1 MLRYEM
7 KKLETVNIH
16 QLGLDGRK
24 WGEKLRGNN
33 SCINKE
39 MIQWHVSCVKRR
51 VRRRRKRRRE
61 RGFEWNAFRIMRH
74 VRIPRVR
81 LRGNEGNGEQV
92 GSRVSPSERFAVR
105 EMRRRL
111 FRKVPRCCLSPSSSP
126 LSPSPY
132 QDKLILMPDTVVDV
146 RAHSAWISATDDY
159 LSRDNGTMVR
169 ARLVCCTMR
178 KMHAFVARPSR
189 FCLGPF
195 QWDWRIIN
203 CASSL
208 LGWQLGD
215 R

>member
-1 MLRYEM
+1 MVTPLRLHFTGRDSGRQCTRLTYEQR
-7 KKLETVNIH
+7 I
-16 QLGLDGRK
+16 Q
-24 WGEKLRGNN
+24 
-33 SCINKE
+33 SCA
-39 MIQWHVSCVKRR
+39 CVYTKMTKRR
-51 VRRRRKRRRE
+51 RRRKRRRRKRRRE

-146 RAHSAWISATDDY
+146 RAHSA
-159 LSRDNGTMVR
+159 
-169 ARLVCCTMR
+169 
-178 KMHAFVARPSR
+178 
-189 FCLGPF
+189 
-195 QWDWRIIN
+195 
-203 CASSL
+203 
-208 LGWQLGD
+208 
-215 R
+215 